1 MITRCWRQVEGN
13 YRDDITAIVV
23 FLPSIFTRLVAAR
36 GDSTN
41 LTQSVHTPSRRS
53 LGARASAC
61 GRDLDSSDVH
71 VSIVEAAYGQ
81 SGPGEY
87 SSEQRSTAAAATA
100 AAATAVGATAAAATA
115 VGATAAS
122 LFAQRR
128 LSYFNGPPKDEAL
141 ITGPDKPAVD
151 KRYLS
156 RRDMRGPRAPRSP
169 GKRGG
174 RRL

>member
-1 MITRCWRQVEGN
+1 M
-13 YRDDITAIVV
+13 
-23 FLPSIFTRLVAAR
+23 
-36 GDSTN
+36 
-41 LTQSVHTPSRRS
+41 
-53 LGARASAC
+53 
-61 GRDLDSSDVH
+61 
-71 VSIVEAAYGQ
+71 SIVEAAYGQ

-87 SSEQRSTAAAATA
+87 SSEQRSTAAAATAAA